1 MIIKIET
8 THRPPRNQAFRRRK
22 LSSKYTRRRMIFYPF
37 TYEIGTMHDAH
48 TAHARVDRSTR
59 LRSSILFRPTMS
71 RANFTLIKTVTYD
84 CCEPKDRERAT
95 RVKNH
100 RLINQSNLSSS
111 PLLSPFCFQFQV
123 SPKKKKKKSSKVKEN
138 STQFWNSNYYS
149 IEQFHSRGWKSI
161 RTMLISALLIFIAKE
176 RWREGIT

>member
-1 MIIKIET
+1 
-8 THRPPRNQAFRRRK
+8 
-22 LSSKYTRRRMIFYPF
+22 MIFYPF

-84 CCEPKDRERAT
+84 CCEPKDRERVT

-123 SPKKKKKKSSKVKEN
+123 SPKKKKKKIIESEGKFN
-138 STQFWNSNYYS
+138 SVLEFELLLDRAVPLSWMEIDTNDADIGVAN
-149 IEQFHSRGWKSI
+149 IHRERKMEGRNNI
-161 RTMLISALLIFIAKE
+161 IISME
-176 RWREGIT
+176 SGRP

>member
-1 MIIKIET
+1 
-8 THRPPRNQAFRRRK
+8 
-22 LSSKYTRRRMIFYPF
+22 MIFYPF

-48 TAHARVDRSTR
+48 TAQARVDRSTR

-100 RLINQSNLSSS
+100 RLINQSNLSSL

-123 SPKKKKKKSSKVKEN
+123 SPKKKKKKTSKGKEN

-149 IEQFHSRGWKSI
+149 IEQFHSRMEIDTNDADIGVANI
-161 RTMLISALLIFIAKE
+161 RRERKMEGRNNIIISME
-176 RWREGIT
+176 SGRP